1 MKFVSLK
8 HNGEDVA
15 VNKDAVVYVAKGRLD
30 TLLYFD
36 VLDKDGKLKSLS
48 VNESY
53 DDVITMLNAE

>member
-1 MKFVSLK
+1 MRFVLMK

-15 VNKDAVVYVAKGRLD
+15 VNKDAVIYVAKGKQD

-48 VNESY
+48 VNDGY
-53 DDVITMLNAE
+53 DEVVAMLNA

>member
-1 MKFVSLK
+1 MKFVLLK

-30 TLLYFD
+30 TLLYFN

-48 VNESY
+48 VNENY
-53 DDVITMLNAE
+53 DDVVAMLNV

>member
-30 TLLYFD
+30 TLLYFN
-36 VLDKDGKLKSLS
+36 VLDKDGKLKRLS
-48 VNESY
+48 VNENY
-53 DDVITMLNAE
+53 DEVVAMLNA

>member
-1 MKFVSLK
+1 MKFVLLK

-30 TLLYFD
+30 TLLYFN

-48 VNESY
+48 VNENY
-53 DDVITMLNAE
+53 DDVVAMLNA

>member
-1 MKFVSLK
+1 MKFVLLK

>member
-1 MKFVSLK
+1 MKFVSFK

-15 VNKDAVVYVAKGRLD
+15 VNRDAVVYVAKGRLD
-30 TLLYFD
+30 TLLYFN

-53 DDVITMLNAE
+53 DEVVTMLNA

>member
-1 MKFVSLK
+1 MKFVLLK

-30 TLLYFD
+30 TLLYFN

-53 DDVITMLNAE
+53 DEVVAMLNA

>member
-1 MKFVSLK
+1 MK

-15 VNKDAVVYVAKGRLD
+15 VNKDAVIYVAKGKQD

-48 VNESY
+48 VNDGY
-53 DDVITMLNAE
+53 DEVVAMLNA

>member
-1 MKFVSLK
+1 MKFVLLK

-30 TLLYFD
+30 TLLYFN

-48 VNESY
+48 VNESF
-53 DDVITMLNAE
+53 DDVVAMLNA